1 MLKGFFVGIAT
12 IILVGLIGGYFIV
25 ESGKIP
31 ANADGKPGKLEI
43 WMAHTSLRATLRN
56 EAPKGPNPVAL
67 NDKNLL
73 AGIALF
79 QENCAIC
86 HGTAKGKKSA
96 SDIAKGLYQ
105 KPPQLAS
112 DGVEDDP
119 EGYSVWKITHGIR
132 LTAMPSFKNALT
144 DEQIWTLALFL
155 KNMDHLPPQ
164 AQQAWLQV
172 KNKEIFKPIAVPAQ

>member
-1 MLKGFFVGIAT
+1 MLKGFFLGIIT
-12 IILVGLIGGYFIV
+12 LILAGLIGGYLLV
-25 ESGKIP
+25 KSGKIP
-31 ANADGKPGKLEI
+31 ANADGKPSKLEI
-43 WMAHTSLRATLRN
+43 WMARTSLRATLHN

-73 AGIALF
+73 AGVMLF

-86 HGTAKGKKSA
+86 HGTAKGEASA
-96 SDIAKGLYQ
+96 SVIAKGLYE
-105 KPPQLAS
+105 KPPQLAT

-119 EGYSVWKITHGIR
+119 EGYSFWKIKHGIR
-132 LTAMPSFKNALT
+132 LTGMPSFRDALT

-164 AQQAWLQV
+164 AQQAWQQV
-172 KNKEIFKPIAVPAQ
+172 KNKGICKPLDASTQ